1 MVTALL
7 DELQA
12 LTADN
17 LDFAIVVPD
26 RATFE
31 ALQRHR
37 RPEDEDSTEGEP
49 EDLARKL
56 GKLARQDGLS
66 LMIGAGVS
74 MGAGLPSWSGLMT
87 KVAVGVDDQNLR
99 SFIGRKR
106 RAENDQGVT
115 LSRAF
120 KRLGALDQ
128 AQLLEA
134 LLGTAL
140 GREVVRAILDET
152 DPKRRR
158 PALGHLLLA
167 GLGCRQVATTNYD
180 DLYEIAVRSQEN
192 GEITKLPYERPVNG
206 QPWILKMH
214 GDVEHKD
221 DIVLTRSSFV
231 AYDGRHRPAGSLFQ
245 SMLMTSHVLFVGV
258 SLTDDNLLRLTHEVA
273 HYVNESSSKSI
284 KSANKTAETV
294 ERNLLGT
301 VLTLAPDPHR
311 TRLWQDNLDWRAVG
325 AKEGAASARALEV
338 FLDAVA
344 MWAVPATKNA
354 ETSQS
359 ARHASKADSK
369 TSKLRPTEA

>member
-7 DELQA
+7 TELND
-12 LTADN
+12 LTAGHSV
-17 LDFAIVVPD
+17 DFAIVVHQ

-37 RPEDEDSTEGEP
+37 RTFDGHPAAQQDDASRRLGE
-49 EDLARKL
+49 LA
-56 GKLARQDGLS
+56 GQNGLS

-74 MGAGLPSWSGLMT
+74 MGAGLPSWEGLLRDLARRVNT
-87 KVAVGVDDQNLR
+87 SDRDALVGETR
-99 SFIGRKR
+99 RHKR
-106 RAENDQGVT
+106 RTEVV
-115 LSRAF
+115 LSDAF
-120 KRLGALDQ
+120 KGLGALDQ

-134 LLGTAL
+134 LLGTSL
-140 GREVVRAILDET
+140 GRRVVASIVNKSDSE
-152 DPKRRR
+152 RRR

-180 DLYEIAVRSQEN
+180 DLYEIAVRSQK
-192 GEITKLPYERPVNG
+192 GGQIAKLPYERPVNG

-273 HYVNESSSKSI
+273 HYVNESSSKAK

-325 AKEGAASARALEV
+325 AKEGAASARSLEV
-338 FLDAVA
+338 FLDSVA
-344 MWAVPATKNA
+344 MWAVPDA
-354 ETSQS
+354 
-359 ARHASKADSK
+359 
-369 TSKLRPTEA
+369 